1 MITGAW
7 AERFL
12 SVWELSSTASGSPAF
27 PGDVGGTLTA
37 SPQTTKCQSRAH
49 SLCSCLWPLTPALQS
64 FCNLSPLSPLIMI
77 WNFSVWPRKMLV
89 KQTAHCQ
96 VLAKCRWSYF
106 SLQQPCRWSNY
117 YPYIEGAE
125 AGIIRT
131 CRAGNEG
138 SGVQVGLP
146 DARAYN
152 FVLSRMPLND
162 LIWGWVAEYGI
173 LASFLLV
180 LGPGMRN
187 LISLILS
194 FLVCSLGIML
204 VPAL

>member
-1 MITGAW
+1 MGTVQHGFRISRVPRRCGRYL
-7 AERFL
+7 E
-12 SVWELSSTASGSPAF
+12 SIST
-27 PGDVGGTLTA
+27 DY
-37 SPQTTKCQSRAH
+37 CQSRAH
-49 SLCSCLWPLTPALQS
+49 SLWSHLWPLIPFLQS
-64 FCNLSPLSPLIMI
+64 FCNLSPLSSLNMI
-77 WNFSVWPRKMLV
+77 WNFSVWSKKMLV
-89 KQTAHCQ
+89 KQTAPCQ
-96 VLAKCRWSYF
+96 VLTKCRWSYF

-117 YPYIEGAE
+117 CPCIEGEEAE
-125 AGIIRT
+125 IIRT
-131 CRAGNEG
+131 CRAGNER

-152 FVLSRMPLND
+152 FVLSRMPLSH

-173 LASFLLV
+173 LPSFLLV

>member
-1 MITGAW
+1 MW
-7 AERFL
+7 KVPWKHLHRLL
-12 SVWELSSTASGSPAF
+12 SVKGSFSLQP
-27 PGDVGGTLTA
+27 PLTFN
-37 SPQTTKCQSRAH
+37 
-49 SLCSCLWPLTPALQS
+49 SCLTKFLQPES
-64 FCNLSPLSPLIMI
+64 SLSPLNTI
-77 WNFSVWPRKMLV
+77 WNFSVWFRKMLV
-89 KQTAHCQ
+89 KQTALCQ
-96 VLAKCRWSYF
+96 VLTKRCCSYF

-117 YPYIEGAE
+117 YPCIEGEEAE
-125 AGIIRT
+125 IIRT
-131 CRAGNEG
+131 CRAGNER

-146 DARAYN
+146 DTRAYN
-152 FVLSRMPLND
+152 FVLSRMPLSH
-162 LIWGWVAEYGI
+162 LIWGWVAEYGT